1 MNWFKSLNATPRLLL
16 SFGVLI
22 FLIAIISYLSLSNL
36 SQANDRVGTFI
47 LLTWWAR
54 SEPTRSAWPNLAGTP
69 RPGCNSEHREPRN
82 RRRGQS
88 DHGHGFRHHP

>member
-36 SQANDRVGTFI
+36 SQANDRVGT
-47 LLTWWAR
+47 LY
-54 SEPTRSAWPNLAGTP
+54 
-69 RPGCNSEHREPRN
+69 
-82 RRRGQS
+82 S
-88 DHGHGFRHHP
+88 D